1 MFEISVSPKAKG
13 QECLDLVCDRL
24 NIIEVDFFGLQ
35 YECNGYWYWLNLR
48 NPIRQQSQCQ
58 KKPLRYHLKVKFH
71 VLPYEIRQSATRHLF
86 YLDIRNRIKNRELKV
101 SDTAEKAKL
110 ISLIAQIEFGDYR
123 EDCYDLTQFYTEWIL
138 NLCGKRRNKDDITTE
153 TMETATVTTKELKL
167 VPNIESKIRS
177 INQLSAEY
185 ELIYKLVIEYHQ
197 LLSGYQRSEAE
208 QHFLKDVSLL
218 DDIGTNYFNARIL
231 VSGRSTNPK
240 CKIGLGVHGV
250 TIRQEEKRIINYN
263 ALVKMIVSNK
273 VFLLMHVNDS
283 GDIVEEKFQFN
294 STKLA
299 QAVYRETTEKRVFYH
314 CDTVGDSV
322 ATQCIRG
329 FADMFMSIA
338 PSIFIN
344 ANGGDNVNGSSLH
357 GKNYVFDIRRTL
369 RQFQDDIQRTMFKL
383 NTIFNAGLSQDTIT
397 DCDTTQS
404 VTEQSTDQENEEKI
418 LCRIC
423 MDRPVDLAFIP
434 CHHMISCGSCGSD
447 CDSCPICRTPIIEK
461 SKIFY

>member
-1 MFEISVSPKAKG
+1 
-13 QECLDLVCDRL
+13 
-24 NIIEVDFFGLQ
+24 
-35 YECNGYWYWLNLR
+35 
-48 NPIRQQSQCQ
+48 
-58 KKPLRYHLKVKFH
+58 
-71 VLPYEIRQSATRHLF
+71 
-86 YLDIRNRIKNRELKV
+86 
-101 SDTAEKAKL
+101 
-110 ISLIAQIEFGDYR
+110 
-123 EDCYDLTQFYTEWIL
+123 
-138 NLCGKRRNKDDITTE
+138 
-153 TMETATVTTKELKL
+153 
-167 VPNIESKIRS
+167 
-177 INQLSAEY
+177 
-185 ELIYKLVIEYHQ
+185 
-197 LLSGYQRSEAE
+197 
-208 QHFLKDVSLL
+208 
-218 DDIGTNYFNARIL
+218 
-231 VSGRSTNPK
+231 
-240 CKIGLGVHGV
+240 
-250 TIRQEEKRIINYN
+250 
-263 ALVKMIVSNK
+263 MIVSNK

-404 VTEQSTDQENEEKI
+404 VTEQSTDQVFVSSNIMKN
-418 LCRIC
+418 CNSNH
-423 MDRPVDLAFIP
+423 F
-434 CHHMISCGSCGSD
+434 
-447 CDSCPICRTPIIEK
+447 ICRKMKKRSYAVYVWIDQLILLSFHVIT
-461 SKIFY
+461 